1 MQRAGT
7 IKGLS
12 IPLTNH
18 QSVLAVAMLLLRE
31 EATSDDLNSPV
42 MLMVAHVQAVLS
54 GTCKVIMSQSKKKAN
69 NRRFPFQFAD
79 KLQSESPWKFCLNI

>member
-1 MQRAGT
+1 MKVNANAMQKAGA

-12 IPLTNH
+12 TPLTNH

-42 MLMVAHVQAVLS
+42 MLMIAHVQAVLS
-54 GTCKVIMSQSKKKAN
+54 GTCKVIKSQSI
-69 NRRFPFQFAD
+69 QH
-79 KLQSESPWKFCLNI
+79 